1 MLNLLSAAA
10 LPGPGVSPI
19 PNFAL
24 PVSRG
29 PPWQSAPP
37 GEDARRVVTGGWAP
51 RAWTP
56 LATGGGEGRPQGPPP
71 RGKRPPSPGPS
82 LLATPA
88 VPDAR
93 PARASTPPA
102 PASGS
107 PAPPPRA
114 PGPGAPRASA
124 VASRQRCYPDAVS
137 SGGPGPP
144 APEPGAAVPAPRR
157 SGASA
162 THHRPPPP
170 RRPRPPGGPAT
181 PPTLTAAAL
190 AAAAVFVHLEA
201 AAAAGEPGAGGR
213 GAAGAERAGGRAAPA
228 ARGPGR
234 GPGLLP
240 RGGALSAPR
249 RRHVARRPRPGR
261 GGRGPAGPP
270 RERARPRPETPARL
284 RLGPRGQGPGSEA
297 SRLAQPPLS
306 SSLWTDVGS
315 GAQNPATRGLG
326 GWSGG
331 VLLARVLSEK
341 AQETYLKVKPS
352 SLVRRHF
359 RVIPAFQPFLGCHG
373 GSPFLAMSAL

>member
-144 APEPGAAVPAPRR
+144 APRAG
-157 SGASA
+157 SG
-162 THHRPPPP
+162 
-170 RRPRPPGGPAT
+170 RPRSP
-181 PPTLTAAAL
+181 AAAL
-190 AAAAVFVHLEA
+190 GPPSGL
-201 AAAAGEPGAGGR
+201 GR
-213 GAAGAERAGGRAAPA
+213 GWCKER
-228 ARGPGR
+228 
-234 GPGLLP
+234 L
-240 RGGALSAPR
+240 
-249 RRHVARRPRPGR
+249 
-261 GGRGPAGPP
+261 
-270 RERARPRPETPARL
+270 
-284 RLGPRGQGPGSEA
+284 
-297 SRLAQPPLS
+297 
-306 SSLWTDVGS
+306 
-315 GAQNPATRGLG
+315 
-326 GWSGG
+326 
-331 VLLARVLSEK
+331 
-341 AQETYLKVKPS
+341 
-352 SLVRRHF
+352 
-359 RVIPAFQPFLGCHG
+359 
-373 GSPFLAMSAL
+373 